1 MVTPFAPVAATV
13 NLSATGTSSRAQF
26 NATSARADCVR
37 LYNAGTEAV
46 FIAFGDVAIVATTAA
61 GIPIAPG
68 VTEVLSCNGQSYV
81 AGITVGAG
89 PAVLY
94 ATPGEGL

>member
-1 MVTPFAPVAATV
+1 MAGLPPFAPTGATV
-13 NLSATGTSSRAQF
+13 NVSATATTARVQF
-26 NATSARADCVR
+26 NTVRADCVR

-46 FIAFGDVAIVATTAA
+46 FIAFGDVTIVATTAA
-61 GIPIAPG
+61 GIPIGPG